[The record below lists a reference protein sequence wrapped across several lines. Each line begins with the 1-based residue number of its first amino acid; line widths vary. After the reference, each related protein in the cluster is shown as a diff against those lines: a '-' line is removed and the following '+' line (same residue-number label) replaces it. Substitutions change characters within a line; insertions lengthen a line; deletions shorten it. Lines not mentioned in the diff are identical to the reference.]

1 MTAHVHQRA
10 REIAILAG
18 IAGALWLTY
27 ELLGVE
33 LVLGLV
39 VGVLIGV
46 WYLARKPE
54 IRAAMAKSA
63 REHERHEREQ
73 RERPWHEEARD
84 YELDYLGINP
94 ASFGVDDTIAETV
107 NAPPNVPRRP

>member
-10 REIAILAG
+10 REIAIVAG
-18 IAGALWLTY
+18 IAAALWLTY
-27 ELLGVE
+27 ELRGVE

-54 IRAAMAKSA
+54 IRAAMAESN
-63 REHERHEREQ
+63 RGHERHEREQ
-73 RERPWHEEARD
+73 CERPWHEEARD

-94 ASFGVDDTIAETV
+94 ASFAVDDTTGDTV
-107 NAPPNVPRRP
+107 SAPPNVPRRP